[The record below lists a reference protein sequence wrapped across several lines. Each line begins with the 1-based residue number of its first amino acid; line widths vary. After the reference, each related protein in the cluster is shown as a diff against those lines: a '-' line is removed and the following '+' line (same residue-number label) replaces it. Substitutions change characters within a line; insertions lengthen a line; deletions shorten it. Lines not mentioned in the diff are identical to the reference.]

1 MGQSLSHYVA
11 TYGSGVSDLPPWL
24 ENLAIILAMIWL
36 ARMVM
41 LVAFLFGLACLAY
54 LAFWGIQ
61 MFLD

>member
-1 MGQSLSHYVA
+1 MGQSLSRF
-11 TYGSGVSDLPPWL
+11 GSGVSDLPPWL